1 MVIFN
6 RRIAMKT
13 TFFTHCSA
21 ALALGV
27 AIAFA
32 SCNKIE
38 SELPVD
44 DGTLTIE
51 FQQVDPDALADG
63 ATRTEFHDNTIWWSE
78 GDKVVFMQYASVD
91 GQMTYK
97 SSSVEISSA
106 SKKISASI
114 SRFNVPDEGTD
125 SYYCSVYPSASF
137 TNYNT
142 SLGHLLARINTPD
155 TQAPSATGYDP
166 AADLLI
172 SNYAENLT
180 PGSDGKYTVQLS
192 YYRQV
197 ALGKMHLKNLPS
209 ESQIASVEFS
219 AVHNGSDVT
228 LAGAKW
234 YDFTTQ
240 APYSVYSRKNKL
252 TLDYSE
258 QEISGDMTA
267 YFCCYPF
274 ELGTDDFFT
283 VKVVTKAGEV
293 FTRKVT
299 LPDSRTLSFE
309 ADRGTQFTVDMSTA
323 KKMDSWFTVDEH
335 SSSTQNK
342 TTNKIYFRVHTEAK
356 NVVSGKFMAVS
367 EAAFEDI
374 TDIGEYLD
382 ANGTSLSDN
391 SISSINSNGHSVSL
405 TKSSLK
411 GDSWYVA
418 MAKLVLEDGTVG
430 VAFTHIKTDWFTL
443 TAETRAEGGIIYRF
457 YGANISSKTRNSR
470 IIATDALPEGTTFE
484 DYYTNTLAP
493 GGIPGET
500 RTAINE
506 KAGASSAGYQTTKY
520 YTGKSTTATMTPGTN
535 YTVMIKVY
543 NERGETKF
551 VTASADAG
559 GSTE

>member
-1 MVIFN
+1 
-6 RRIAMKT
+6 MKT
-13 TFFTHCSA
+13 TFFTYCSA
-21 ALALGV
+21 ALVLGV

-32 SCNKIE
+32 SCNRIE

-51 FQQVDPDALADG
+51 FQQVDPDALADD
-63 ATRTEFHDNTIWWSE
+63 ATRTEFHENTIWWSE

-125 SYYCSVYPSASF
+125 SYYCSVYPSASY

-172 SNYAENLT
+172 SDYVENLT

-197 ALGKMHLKNLPS
+197 ALGKLHLKNLPS
-209 ESQIASVEFS
+209 ENQIASVEFS
-219 AVHNGSDVT
+219 AEHDGSDVT

-240 APYSVYSRKNKL
+240 APYSVYSRKYKL
-252 TLDYSE
+252 TLDYST
-258 QEISGDMTA
+258 QEIAGDMTA

-274 ELGTDDFFT
+274 KLDTDDSFT

-299 LPDSRTLSFE
+299 LSDSQTLSFE

-323 KKMDSWFTVDEH
+323 IKTNNWLTVDEY
-335 SSSTQNK
+335 SSSAYYT
-342 TTNKIYFRVHTEAK
+342 TTNKIYFRVHTSAR
-356 NVVSGKFMAVS
+356 NVASGKFMAIP
-367 EAAFEDI
+367 EADFEGV
-374 TDIGEYLD
+374 TDIEAYLD
-382 ANGTSLSDN
+382 AHGATTLSDN
-391 SISSINSNGHSVSL
+391 SITDLNTNGSSRNL
-405 TKSSLK
+405 TKSSLT

-430 VAFTHIKTDWFTL
+430 VAFTHIKTDWFML

-470 IIATDALPEGTTFE
+470 IIATDGLPEGTTFE

-500 RTAINE
+500 RAAINE
-506 KAGASSAGYQTTKY
+506 KAGTTSVGYQTTKY
-520 YTGKSTTATMTPGTN
+520 YTGKSTTETMTPGTN
-535 YTVMIKVY
+535 YTVMIKVV

-551 VTASADAG
+551 VTASANAG
-559 GSTE
+559 GSAE